1 MVTIEVGAEKEH
13 FVVHQSFLCAK
24 SPYFAKALSGS
35 FQEGITRFIRL
46 PDTSSILFRIFV
58 AWLYHGSLGYGP
70 RAGRAID
77 EDFKS
82 LDVTEEDLQQEE
94 THQKESQYKT
104 EDDTE
109 SIDSED
115 PRSNEVVTGHS
126 SSTVVAST
134 SAQSS
139 TAKPTDKTS
148 PASKSKYQGDDPNGW
163 PCGVLIKLYVLAD
176 CFDIRELRADSL
188 DSLIRSADEDPSVC
202 RSINVRYIF
211 LNTPPGCKLRTYVVH
226 RAAHRLT
233 FGEDISVW
241 LAYPVEFLAAVMIKN
256 SRRLPN
262 KQCKEC
268 YKGALEN
275 KTMVASEAG
284 DRNSEEDLPPY
295 KTDLCF
301 YHEHPDDE
309 ERKACRLHREGSKT
323 TA

>member
-139 TAKPTDKTS
+139 TAKPIDKTS

-256 SRRLPN
+256 SRRLPK